1 MFNPTRLTLARK
13 RRGMT
18 KIGLADATGLSTRS
32 VSAYEAGTQKPTSET
47 VEALSRALRFPI
59 EFFDGADL
67 DEPTAESA
75 SFRAYASMTARQRDA
90 ALAAGTIAL
99 ELSIWID
106 RRFDLPKPNIPN
118 LRGFVPEV
126 AAQALREHW
135 GIGERPIRNSIHLLE
150 AQGVRVFS
158 LVQECVEL
166 NAFSLWKAGLPF
178 VFLNTMKSAE
188 SSRFDV
194 AHELG
199 HLALHQHGG
208 PRGRAAELEA
218 DRFASAFLM
227 PPGSVL
233 AAAPRFSTVDNLL
246 KLKKQWNVSAIAL
259 AHRLHFLRVISDW
272 NYRTICI
279 GLSERGGRTTE
290 IEGGHRENS
299 QLLTKVFEG
308 LRKEHVSKTEIAREL
323 AIPNDDLNSLVFGLV
338 IGPVPSREKIVAARP

>member
-166 NAFSLWKAGLPF
+166 NAFSLWKAGLPT
-178 VFLNTMKSAE
+178 N
-188 SSRFDV
+188 
-194 AHELG
+194 LG
-199 HLALHQHGG
+199 ISPSISTADHGG
-208 PRGRAAELEA
+208 EQPSWRLTALRPHSLCPPAACSL
-218 DRFASAFLM
+218 RPPAS
-227 PPGSVL
+227 
-233 AAAPRFSTVDNLL
+233 
-246 KLKKQWNVSAIAL
+246 Q
-259 AHRLHFLRVISDW
+259 RL
-272 NYRTICI
+272 TI
-279 GLSERGGRTTE
+279 
-290 IEGGHRENS
+290 
-299 QLLTKVFEG
+299 F
-308 LRKEHVSKTEIAREL
+308 
-323 AIPNDDLNSLVFGLV
+323 
-338 IGPVPSREKIVAARP
+338 